1 MADMT
6 EEQALAEARRRWGDT
21 GAVRVRPPAVTTR
34 SGGVR
39 GRLARYR
46 FVVGNY
52 DLGKRCSVQGQG
64 DTWREAFADARA
76 RT

>member
-6 EEQALAEARRRWGDT
+6 ESQALAEAKRRWGES
-21 GAVRVRPPAVTTR
+21 GAVRVRPPSVTTR
-34 SGGVR
+34 GSGVR

-46 FVVGNY
+46 FVVGNCG
-52 DLGKRCSVQGQG
+52 LGKRCSVQGQG
-64 DTWREAFADARA
+64 DTWRDAFADAQA